1 MHHTAR
7 LIKMANDIGNFFN
20 SDPDKEAAVE
30 GVFDHLRKSWEPR
43 MRKEIIQYYR
53 EDGSELS
60 ELVKQAV
67 ARLAS
72 EQG

>member
-1 MHHTAR
+1 MQHTAT
-7 LIKMANDIGNFFN
+7 LIRMANDIGNFFN
-20 SDPDKEAAVE
+20 SDPDKEAAVT
-30 GVFDHLRKSWEPR
+30 GVFEHMRRSWEPR

-60 ELVKQAV
+60 ELVRQAV
-67 ARLAS
+67 KRLDL

>member
-1 MHHTAR
+1 
-7 LIKMANDIGNFFN
+7 MANDIGNFFN
-20 SDPDKEAAVE
+20 SDPDKEAAVDGIFE
-30 GVFDHLRKSWEPR
+30 HLRKSWEPR

-60 ELVKQAV
+60 ELVRQAV
-67 ARLAS
+67 KRLDL